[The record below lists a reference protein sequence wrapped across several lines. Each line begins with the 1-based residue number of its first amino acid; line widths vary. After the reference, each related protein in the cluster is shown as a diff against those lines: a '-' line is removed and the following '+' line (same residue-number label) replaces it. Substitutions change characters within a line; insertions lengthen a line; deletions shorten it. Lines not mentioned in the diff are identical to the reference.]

1 MSPATTPTYSG
12 PQIPRPTE
20 LKTAPTPLSFAA
32 CAARRMRCVVFSNLR
47 PRSDAAKVAAA
58 KRAHT
63 PPSRIPPI
71 PSHKTKLV
79 SGGRPWTTTSVDVY
93 WQIAQVVVIATL
105 IPFALTLAAV
115 RLIPAARVGL
125 TATFEPVVA
134 ALAAWIVLGERL
146 DPPQVLGGVVVLG
159 AIVIAQSLRPT
170 AGSV

>member
-1 MSPATTPTYSG
+1 M
-12 PQIPRPTE
+12 
-20 LKTAPTPLSFAA
+20 
-32 CAARRMRCVVFSNLR
+32 
-47 PRSDAAKVAAA
+47 
-58 KRAHT
+58 
-63 PPSRIPPI
+63 
-71 PSHKTKLV
+71 
-79 SGGRPWTTTSVDVY
+79 PWTTSSVDVY